1 MADKKIT
8 ELNSANLPLTGSEEI
23 PIVQDGETKKV
34 NASDIGGEE
43 SLWERSTGAN
53 SLIPKDSGSVASGDN
68 SIAEGFNTQ
77 AKAPYSRTGGRSTIV
92 ETNAEGGIAEGEDTI
107 TRGKGARSG
116 GLESEANGD
125 SSVADGDNVIAQSYA
140 ETVVGLYNE
149 LDASFNP
156 TSSTPTDKAFS
167 VGVGQF
173 GDEKNGLVVRK
184 NGIITADEL
193 TQAQYDAEPT
203 GKVLVTKE
211 ILESKPKRV
220 ININLP
226 FIRITSASSDDLF
239 YWQKTFGVY
248 ADFTLSTGKT
258 DKNTL
263 VGNAG
268 KALLRA
274 PFDCKIINI
283 QFASS
288 PSTNSELVI
297 GKVDNNVANYV
308 NVYEN
313 TWSSTDFFDDNPTN
327 LFNINKGEF
336 IIPYFKIKSQGIAY
350 SNFNITLE
358 EI

>member
-173 GDEKNGLVVRK
+173 GDEKNGFVVRK
-184 NGIITADEL
+184 NGLITADEL

-211 ILESKPKRV
+211 ILEKKNKSNTESVSGVYSLDWDEFSNWDLTLTSSTTIREINMPILGKEKTITIYVVGDFALTLPIQWVIQNGGVYDGVSGSQIVVQSWDNGTYYTV
-220 ININLP
+220 IN
-226 FIRITSASSDDLF
+226 
-239 YWQKTFGVY
+239 
-248 ADFTLSTGKT
+248 
-258 DKNTL
+258 
-263 VGNAG
+263 
-268 KALLRA
+268 
-274 PFDCKIINI
+274 
-283 QFASS
+283 
-288 PSTNSELVI
+288 
-297 GKVDNNVANYV
+297 
-308 NVYEN
+308 
-313 TWSSTDFFDDNPTN
+313 
-327 LFNINKGEF
+327 
-336 IIPYFKIKSQGIAY
+336 
-350 SNFNITLE
+350 
-358 EI
+358 